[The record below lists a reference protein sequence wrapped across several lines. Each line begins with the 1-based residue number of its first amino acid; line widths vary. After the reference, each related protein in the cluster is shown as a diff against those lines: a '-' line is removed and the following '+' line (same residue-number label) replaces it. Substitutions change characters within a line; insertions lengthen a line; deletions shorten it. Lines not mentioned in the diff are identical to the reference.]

1 MKKLLVCFL
10 CVMLVVFFVTTGAQA
25 QLIEETFY
33 LTSDHMTDGA
43 GIPPFGE
50 VTLTENIGD
59 VTFLVSLY
67 DGSQFVRTG
76 AGDGMNFLFNAAD
89 IVLGDIFGG
98 GLTAA
103 EGPFSHGGGTFQYGV
118 YFTGQGTGGSDAMSG
133 PIGFTVYNSTIDDF
147 ILDNGIGEIF
157 VADILSGQTGFTGLV
172 DASGSSVPEPA
183 TMLLLGS
190 GILGLALFG
199 RQRFK

>member
-1 MKKLLVCFL
+1 MKKLLGCFL
-10 CVMLVVFFVTTGAQA
+10 CVMLLFFGVSGAQA
-25 QLIEETFY
+25 YTLYF
-33 LTSDHMTDGA
+33 TSDHVTGGA
-43 GIPPFGE
+43 GTPPFGQ
-50 VTLTENIGD
+50 VTLTENLGD

-76 AGDGMNFLFNAAD
+76 AGDGMNFLFNAND
-89 IVLGDIFGG
+89 IVLGDIFGS

-133 PIGFTVYNSTIDDF
+133 PIGFTVYNSIIDDF

-157 VADILSGQTGFTGLV
+157 VADILSGPTGNTGLV
-172 DASGSSVPEPA
+172 DASVPEPA
-183 TMLLLGS
+183 TMLLLGT
-190 GILGLALFG
+190 GIFGLALFG